1 MSTKIVLFRS
11 KDPSDTAI
19 YRALKYSGDVKGVA
33 LMNSFIQDTLK
44 TPIFINE
51 EHTMSTV
58 RLDLKSNKTL
68 YLSQYEWVVRSSSD
82 KIYVY
87 NGINLHEEFYEYT
100 EKESMKD
107 YEKLGR
113 EVAAEQ
119 PAIFAETN
127 DFASNHEEQD
137 LDEAVPLDEEH
148 LAWDV
153 IPAKEPVKQIAISTI
168 IGYLND
174 GFDRSEIA
182 VMIGHSVESVNKLF
196 KKYPALH
203 NRKAAKSNRLPF
215 KVVEDVI
222 KEEQQSINSQES

>member
-1 MSTKIVLFRS
+1 MSKIVLFRS
-11 KDPSDTAI
+11 RDAADLGV
-19 YRALKYSGDVKGVA
+19 YRGMRYQGTVA
-33 LMNSFIQDTLK
+33 SIANINAFIQDRLK
-44 TPIFINE
+44 THIFINE
-51 EHTMSTV
+51 EHTIDTV
-58 RLDLKSNKTL
+58 RLDLKSGKQWYVSKN
-68 YLSQYEWVVRSSSD
+68 EWILRAPNDNV
-82 KIYVY
+82 YVY
-87 NGINLHEEFYEYT
+87 SQDSLEKEFYEYN
-100 EKESMKD
+100 EEAAMKD